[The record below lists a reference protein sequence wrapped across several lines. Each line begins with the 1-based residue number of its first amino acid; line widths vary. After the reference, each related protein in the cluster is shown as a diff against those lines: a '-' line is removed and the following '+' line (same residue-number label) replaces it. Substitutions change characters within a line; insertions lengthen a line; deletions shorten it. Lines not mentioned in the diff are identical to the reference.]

1 MDEFKLKGN
10 TLKSVN
16 KEVDPEEERL
26 YANLYAEL
34 EETDRRVSRTR
45 QKGKANAR
53 GFPVGTRGA
62 IVRRESPPNPCL
74 PQTYARRR
82 GSTSTSPALELEEH
96 HEIRLPEYDSDGA
109 LLSEGDF
116 IFTSETDED
125 ECASDDVVA
134 SDHASDDD
142 SFTLSP

>member
-53 GFPVGTRGA
+53 GFPVDTRGA

-74 PQTYARRR
+74 PQT
-82 GSTSTSPALELEEH
+82 
-96 HEIRLPEYDSDGA
+96 
-109 LLSEGDF
+109 
-116 IFTSETDED
+116 
-125 ECASDDVVA
+125 
-134 SDHASDDD
+134 
-142 SFTLSP
+142 